1 MASKK
6 EEEKSKG
13 KEEKKPRY
21 IENLLKAASKR
32 KIENER
38 RIERQVD
45 TLDNLFN
52 F

>member
-6 EEEKSKG
+6 EEEKSKN

-32 KIENER
+32 KVENER
-38 RIERQVD
+38 RIERQVHY
-45 TLDNLFN
+45 LKN
-52 F
+52 